1 LVVEHVWT
9 LLHIVAFARHCR
21 LVHLPTDSIPT
32 RALYAVQRV
41 RCMLCNVFLALARR
55 SPPTCWCVICCRP
68 RAVVSVAWCVIHV
81 AWFPT
86 HCGCSFRSR
95 AVRCILRRGPFVRL
109 SSTAS
114 RSIDSRLRR
123 EALDEYPVCA
133 DDVAHLRRRRNACA
147 GIMPRQCSAAV
158 STSARACC
166 RSVNVSVCSCVSAC
180 ARVLACSACVCVRV
194 CLRLGGWVGG

>member
-1 LVVEHVWT
+1 MPHDTCHATRSMPGVHRMLGVMLHVECQVCLCAREEERRLQHYALVVEHVWT

-86 HCGCSFRSR
+86 HCGCSFRSVQSVASC
-95 AVRCILRRGPFVRL
+95 AVARLCAYHQRRPDRSMDRFSP
-109 SSTAS
+109 SSKS
-114 RSIDSRLRR
+114 LGRISRLRR
-123 EALDEYPVCA
+123 
-133 DDVAHLRRRRNACA
+133 
-147 GIMPRQCSAAV
+147 
-158 STSARACC
+158 
-166 RSVNVSVCSCVSAC
+166 
-180 ARVLACSACVCVRV
+180 
-194 CLRLGGWVGG
+194 